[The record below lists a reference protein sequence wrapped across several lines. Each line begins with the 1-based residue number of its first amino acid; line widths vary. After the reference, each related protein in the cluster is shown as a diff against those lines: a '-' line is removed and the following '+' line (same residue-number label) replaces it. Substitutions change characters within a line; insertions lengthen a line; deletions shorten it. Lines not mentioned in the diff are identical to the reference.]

1 MYIIIFNYA
10 KKTKECLLK
19 PLCRF
24 MKKLEKEA
32 PAKSKSSRE
41 ERKEPLHAITK
52 LIKKMSSP
60 QIRKDMKLISEK
72 VRGFE
77 LTSIEELKVVPFSPF
92 ISNDQVSSSFVEKDT
107 MSNNKVHDDDDE
119 ELTGKITELIQ
130 AKAIQDKQ
138 IGKQPRNGY
147 YVEHEN
153 DDILPITGFMDYD
166 FPPTPQQ
173 SSSFFNARVP
183 CKRVKN
189 SKKGIGPFN
198 HNINEKKKESVDC
211 SSSPCRRTFT
221 MEGR

>member
-1 MYIIIFNYA
+1 
-10 KKTKECLLK
+10 
-19 PLCRF
+19 
-24 MKKLEKEA
+24 
-32 PAKSKSSRE
+32 
-41 ERKEPLHAITK
+41 
-52 LIKKMSSP
+52 
-60 QIRKDMKLISEK
+60 
-72 VRGFE
+72 
-77 LTSIEELKVVPFSPF
+77 
-92 ISNDQVSSSFVEKDT
+92 

-198 HNINEKKKESVDC
+198 HNVNEKKKKESVDC